1 MRTSTNCPASGDMKQ
16 LCQVRLTIARIFQSR
31 FTFSRS
37 TFVVL
42 MTQLAIPPGRSIC
55 CRERVTL
62 DKTAPLKLVPQ
73 IVLVVGVT
81 FISAA
86 VDRAKR
92 TRQTANSAA
101 RVRPWRIHRRRSKSA
116 ARFQFR

>member
-1 MRTSTNCPASGDMKQ
+1 MDKQ
-16 LCQVRLTIARIFQSR
+16 VQKEVAVELYEFGGHLRKKGQKRSNGNAHFYKLPSQRRHQVRLTIARIFQSR

-42 MTQLAIPPGRSIC
+42 MTQLAIPPGRSMC
-55 CRERVTL
+55 FRERVTL

-86 VDRAKR
+86 VDRA
-92 TRQTANSAA
+92 
-101 RVRPWRIHRRRSKSA
+101 
-116 ARFQFR
+116 